1 MRGVGGARRG
11 VGKDVWKRLFY
22 VVLRFV
28 FVTPGTGLASSTFV
42 KYEDRLFHNQVIGCI
57 IFQPCYVN
65 AFQPKAMI
73 GLKEIQIV

>member
-42 KYEDRLFHNQVIGCI
+42 KYEDRLFHDKSSAVS
-57 IFQPCYVN
+57 FFSP
-65 AFQPKAMI
+65 AM
-73 GLKEIQIV
+73 